1 MELAA
6 IDYRAPGREAAFVAS
21 LRETGFG
28 VLTGHPLDGVLIERI
43 YRGWQAFFAGDA
55 KWDFEFSRE
64 HQDGYFSTEIS
75 ELAKGQELRDI
86 KEYFHYYPW
95 GRCPE
100 ALRTD
105 IERYYAGAC
114 ALASELL
121 SWVERHS
128 PPDVA
133 AGYREPLS
141 RMIEGSHKTLLRILH
156 YPPLTGEEPASAL
169 RAAPHE
175 DINLLTI
182 LPAASH
188 PGLQILD
195 REERWLDVPCD
206 PTSLVVNTGDMLQ
219 EASAG
224 WFPSTTHRVVNPQG
238 RDRSAGRLSLPLFLH
253 PRPEV
258 VLSDRHTAGSYL
270 AERLRELGVA

>member
-1 MELAA
+1 MQLEA
-6 IDYRAPGREAAFVAS
+6 IDYRAPGRAAAFVAS

-28 VLTGHPLDGVLIERI
+28 VLVGHPLDATLIERI
-43 YRGWQAFFAGDA
+43 YRGWQDFFASEA

-75 ELAKGQELRDI
+75 ELAKGQEHRDI

-105 IERYYAGAC
+105 IERYHAGAC
-114 ALASELL
+114 ALAAELL

-128 PPDVA
+128 PPEVA
-133 AGYREPLS
+133 TGYREPLS
-141 RMIEGSHKTLLRILH
+141 RMIEGSRKTLLRILH
-156 YPPLTGEEPASAL
+156 YPPLTGEEAPAAL
-169 RAAPHE
+169 RAAAHE

-182 LPAASH
+182 LPAASR

-195 REERWLDVPCD
+195 REGRWLDVPCD
-206 PTSLVVNTGDMLQ
+206 PASLVVNTGDMLQ

-224 WFPSTTHRVVNPQG
+224 WFPSTTHRVVNPAG
-238 RDRSAGRLSLPLFLH
+238 RDRNAGRLSLPLFLH

-258 VLSDRHTAGSYL
+258 VLSDRYTAGSYL
-270 AERLRELGVA
+270 AERLRQLGVA